1 LNLLRSWVKR
11 DGRWVNPDQYI
22 NGHFILE
29 TLGQNEGLISGMIC
43 DNLDAGESDVVE
55 DPEDDLDE

>member
-1 LNLLRSWVKR
+1 M
-11 DGRWVNPDQYI
+11 GRWVNPDQYI

-29 TLGQNEGLISGMIC
+29 TLDQNEGLISGMIC